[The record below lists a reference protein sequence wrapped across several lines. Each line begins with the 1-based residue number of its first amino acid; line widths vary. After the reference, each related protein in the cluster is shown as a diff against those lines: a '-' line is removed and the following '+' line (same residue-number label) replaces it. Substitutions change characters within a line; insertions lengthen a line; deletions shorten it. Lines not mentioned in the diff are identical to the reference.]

1 MAFLVVVE
9 VAAEAEEKER
19 KRWHKTKDDGG

>member
-1 MAFLVVVE
+1 VVVE